1 MPPQGVRGSHLTEKM
16 RSAPEQGTLGERT
29 TTMAVYI
36 EVYGKIGLAMA
47 RQRWQQE
54 EVKGP
59 EIENQAFLEVV
70 TKTTYFP

>member
-1 MPPQGVRGSHLTEKM
+1 
-16 RSAPEQGTLGERT
+16 
-29 TTMAVYI
+29 MAVYI

-54 EVKGP
+54 EVKGR

>member
-16 RSAPEQGTLGERT
+16 RSTSQQGTLGERT

-54 EVKGP
+54 EVKGR